1 MPARNR
7 MTFHQAAW
15 CRHGGRRDA
24 IERGMIRYDRN
35 FRALACGLAAL
46 AGYVDAIGF
55 MKSGG
60 LFVSFM
66 SGNSTR
72 MAIGITEGTA
82 MGLAAAALIA
92 LFVCGVILNLI
103 LCAKVTIAHRKV
115 TAMTGVAVL
124 LTGAAICQSAGLDL
138 PTIGLLC
145 LAMGA
150 SNTIFQRDGEVS
162 IGVTYMTGTLVKL
175 GHKLTDAALG
185 GNRTAW
191 FPYLLL
197 WLALVLG
204 GISGAATYTWL
215 PDASIWIAS
224 AVAIALSVA
233 TLRLTERK

>member
-1 MPARNR
+1 
-7 MTFHQAAW
+7 
-15 CRHGGRRDA
+15 
-24 IERGMIRYDRN
+24 MIRYDRN
-35 FRALACGLAAL
+35 FRALACSLAAL

-72 MAIGITEGTA
+72 MAIGIVEGTA
-82 MGLAAAALIA
+82 LVFAAAALIA

-124 LTGAAICQSAGLDL
+124 LTGAAICQSADLNL

-162 IGVTYMTGTLVKL
+162 IGVTYMTGTLVKI
-175 GHKLTDAALG
+175 GHKLADAALG

-191 FPYLLL
+191 IPYLLL
-197 WLALVLG
+197 WLALIFG
-204 GISGAATYTWL
+204 GILGAAAYSWS
-215 PDASIWIAS
+215 PDTSIWLAS
-224 AVAIALSVA
+224 AVAIALSIA
-233 TLRLTERK
+233 TLRLNKRK